1 MRSIRWQKTT
11 LATKRK
17 VPGNFNPWC
26 NPKEAE
32 FNEDVRSNRMA
43 KRKSGSIIIPHK
55 KCYMFIKI
63 RAGSS
68 GESMFKTNL
77 GSAIAKVLE
86 CDYRMDA
93 NNP

>member
-1 MRSIRWQKTT
+1 
-11 LATKRK
+11 
-17 VPGNFNPWC
+17 
-26 NPKEAE
+26 
-32 FNEDVRSNRMA
+32 
-43 KRKSGSIIIPHK
+43 
-55 KCYMFIKI
+55 MFIKI

-93 NNP
+93 NNPQKHIICVTADGDVTGFIFNHEDTKNMKVSNASAGQQNKIMKELILKKNV